1 MNDWNF
7 IGVVYGA
14 ITNMFS
20 MKDMGVPMLF
30 DGMEFDIE
38 YFFSVFISYRD
49 VVFLFN
55 VRFILARCNDD
66 IGIFVYVD
74 ACD

>member
-1 MNDWNF
+1 
-7 IGVVYGA
+7 
-14 ITNMFS
+14 
-20 MKDMGVPMLF
+20 MKNMGVPMLF
-30 DGMEFDIE
+30 DGMEFDIK

-55 VRFILARCNDD
+55 VRFILAGCNDD
-66 IGIFVYVD
+66 ISIFVYVD